1 MSVSGSRNRASIQS
15 LISNATRP
23 ALSARSRWRAVIL
36 LSARKLTASSGI
48 SSTSGAPRKRG
59 GHVQRLGQ
67 LPERVRGTGSWW
79 PFSYREM
86 LRVLRPVSPASWVR
100 VRPRRLRAITSRD
113 GVRAAAGPPGVT
125 AG

>member
-23 ALSARSRWRAVIL
+23 ALSARSRCRAVIL

-48 SSTSGAPRKRG
+48 SSTSGAPRKPGDTSSASASCRS
-59 GHVQRLGQ
+59 VSAD
-67 LPERVRGTGSWW
+67 GSWW

-113 GVRAAAGPPGVT
+113 GVRAAAGPPGIR